1 MNLSLDANKPFTIY
15 IYKCCPYPVFCC
27 ITEFSDFQY
36 YIAGAILT
44 PRYQKTARSRSS
56 LSIPE
61 RPFLLLIYKWSW
73 FVPMSFKEP
82 WQIFL
87 TEVTSSICYSYTIFP
102 SPQILERERVR
113 ALTEYQIK
121 LGTTWRI
128 RRNVSCCSRLPSRT
142 PQYCIFNSL
151 PY

>member
-1 MNLSLDANKPFTIY
+1 MNLSLDANEPFTIY
-15 IYKCCPYPVFCC
+15 IYKCCPYPAFCC
-27 ITEFSDFQY
+27 ITELSEFQY

-44 PRYQKTARSRSS
+44 PRYQKTARSPSS

-102 SPQILERERVR
+102 SPQIFEKEREHSQRSDKAR
-113 ALTEYQIK
+113 HNMKNSQECKLLLTSAFQ
-121 LGTTWRI
+121 
-128 RRNVSCCSRLPSRT
+128 
-142 PQYCIFNSL
+142 NSPVL
-151 PY
+151 YF